1 MIKQHE
7 TIVFNFKGGIIS
19 PGYLHDILDIV
30 QQMQVSQV
38 RFGSRQQLFA
48 EVPVKLLTEFTQ
60 ACHQKNMNFSL
71 EENSHQ
77 NIISSYAA
85 TSIFIN
91 ESWLSEGVYKDIFDQ
106 FDFVSKLKLNICD
119 RDQTFV
125 PFFTGHI
132 NWIASDQSHFWYLY
146 IRLPKTNKLFCYP
159 ELVYTNDLVYVTK
172 ALEKLLLEKT
182 ALFYEDLTRYG
193 QFLHQIIKSSVH
205 PITKSIEKELDLP
218 LFHLPYYEGFNKHGN
233 AWWLGIYRRNEL
245 FSVSFLKD
253 ICRLCLE
260 TKIGELYATPWKSI
274 IIKGIAT
281 DDPNRWDFLL
291 GKYRINVRHA
301 ANELNWQVE
310 DNNED
315 GLVLKRHVIR
325 YFDKE
330 DVRTYGLCFAVK
342 TQSNSGIFG
351 SVIIRR
357 QGIKSN
363 KLKSQERYQLLYTP
377 GFNPNSSEYIL
388 FRDQV
393 EKEHLGT
400 YLVWLCKLFY
410 ESKAEV
416 IVAIEPEIIRT
427 NVHHETP
434 GVLYQCKHCL
444 TVYDPLV
451 GDPTNGVPTGT
462 DFNDLPANY
471 ECPLCESTLED
482 FKMIAPLQTVLKVL

>member
-19 PGYLHDILDIV
+19 PGYLLNILEVTEQV
-30 QQMQVSQV
+30 QVQEVS
-38 RFGSRQQLFA
+38 FGGRQQLYV
-48 EVPVKLLTEFTQ
+48 EVPVKLLAQFTH
-60 ACHQKNMNFSL
+60 ACHQKNIFFSTAD
-71 EENSHQ
+71 SFTP
-77 NIISSYAA
+77 NIISSYAS
-85 TSIFIN
+85 TGIFIN
-91 ESWLSEGVYKDIFDQ
+91 ETWLSEGVYKDIFDQ
-106 FDFVSKLKLNICD
+106 FDYVSRLKINICD

-132 NWIASDQSHFWYLY
+132 NWIASAQTHFWYLY
-146 IRLPKTNKLFCYP
+146 IRLPKTNKLFRFP

-172 ALEKLLLEKT
+172 ALEKLLFEQT
-182 ALFYEDLTRYG
+182 AVFYEDVKKYG
-193 QFLHQIIKSSVH
+193 QFLHKIIQGSVK
-205 PITKSIEKELDLP
+205 PITKPIESDLDLP
-218 LFHLPYYEGFNKHGN
+218 HFQLPYYEGFNKYGN
-233 AWWLGIYRRNEL
+233 AYWLGIYRRNEL

-260 TKIGELYATPWKSI
+260 TKIGELYATTWKSI

-281 DDPNRWDFLL
+281 NDRKRWDYLL

-301 ANELNWQVE
+301 ANELNWQLE

-330 DVRTYGLCFAVK
+330 DVRTYGVCFAVK

-357 QGIKSN
+357 QCQKSN
-363 KLKSQERYQLLYTP
+363 RLKSQERYELLFTP

-400 YLVWLCKLFY
+400 YLVSMCKMFY
-410 ESKAEV
+410 ESKMEV
-416 IVAIEPEIIRT
+416 AALPEPELKVLIG
-427 NVHHETP
+427 NDETTAI
-434 GVLYQCKHCL
+434 LYQCKHCF
-444 TVYDPLV
+444 TVYDQTV
-451 GDPTNGVPTGT
+451 GDPSNGIVAGT
-462 DFNDLPANY
+462 HFNELPAEY
-471 ECPLCESTLED
+471 ECPLCEAPLED
-482 FKMIAPLQTVLKVL
+482 FKMVTPMETALKVL